1 MKYKRMKI
9 VYIDGWYHVEQ
20 IWMSGKVIITPYR
33 WKDKRIAQSY
43 IAAFYEAGR
52 WKKLT
57 DPCRYC
63 VAPDRYPSCHDHC
76 EKTIVRN

>member
-20 IWMSGKVIITPYR
+20 TWMSSKVIITPYR

-43 IAAFYEAGR
+43 IAAFYEAGEVEEI
-52 WKKLT
+52 
-57 DPCRYC
+57 D
-63 VAPDRYPSCHDHC
+63 
-76 EKTIVRN
+76 

>member
-20 IWMSGKVIITPYR
+20 TWMSGKVVITPYR

-43 IAAFYEAGR
+43 IVAFYEAGE
-52 WKKLT
+52 
-57 DPCRYC
+57 
-63 VAPDRYPSCHDHC
+63 VAEID
-76 EKTIVRN
+76 